1 MYKTGNRAHSKP
13 TSLQTE
19 KRRWKITDK
28 SCKGISQWINYQFP
42 SMSDRI
48 MLWGELKGW
57 EVTGI
62 RANSEEQHG
71 HKSRMTKPWQGVFS
85 HRPSFEERKLWSL
98 NFVQAFC
105 RGCSS
110 KYAHVLLSYT
120 AVPLLIRPG
129 EAYKI
134 STITGCVIN
143 GTLGKQE
150 WQGGLRGETR
160 FDPWGGNALELSAV
174 NPPP

>member
-1 MYKTGNRAHSKP
+1 MNQLS
-13 TSLQTE
+13 E
-19 KRRWKITDK
+19 
-28 SCKGISQWINYQFP
+28 FP
-42 SMSDRI
+42 SVSDRI
-48 MLWGELKGW
+48 MLRGELKGW

-62 RANSEEQHG
+62 RANGEEQHG
-71 HKSRMTKPWQGVFS
+71 HKRRLTKSWQGVFS

-98 NFVQAFC
+98 NFVQAFVLFFFVFFFW
-105 RGCSS
+105 GCSN
-110 KYAHVLLSYT
+110 KYVHVLSSCT
-120 AVPLLIRPG
+120 AVPPLIRPG

-143 GTLGKQE
+143 ETLGKQE
-150 WQGGLRGETR
+150 WRGGLRGETR